1 MNPENENTPPRNAFI
16 KVRVTPDER
25 DAFAKRARELDV
37 SVSDLIRQAAFGTI
51 TVRALDSD
59 AAYELRRIGAMLKHL
74 YPKGAN
80 WSNDEKRRYWHAMDT
95 LLGYASQIVPQSK
108 DIS

>member
-1 MNPENENTPPRNAFI
+1 MNPENTPTRKTFI

-25 DAFAKRARELDV
+25 DAFTKRARELDV

-51 TVRALDSD
+51 TVRSLDSD

-74 YPKGAN
+74 YPKDAN

-108 DIS
+108 DLS

>member
-1 MNPENENTPPRNAFI
+1 MDNTHSRKTFI
-16 KVRVTPDER
+16 KVRVSPEER
-25 DAFAKRARELDV
+25 EAFGKRSRDLGI
-37 SVSDLIRQAAFGTI
+37 SVSDLIRQAAFGTV

-74 YPKGAN
+74 YPRDAN

-95 LLGYASQIVPQSK
+95 LLSYAGQLVPQSN
-108 DIS
+108 DLDS